1 MRQPCAP
8 CAALGGGQDAGSL
21 TLLLAVLMVAL
32 LALAGLVIDGGRKL
46 NQSASAYA
54 IAQEAAR
61 AGAGMVDRSAA
72 YRSGIFRVDEGQALA
87 AARAY
92 LASAGYTGSVGADG
106 TQQIRVTVT
115 VTGRT
120 LVLSLIG
127 IDTMTSTGSAV
138 ASLVTGVTGPGR

>member
-1 MRQPCAP
+1 MRHPFASR
-8 CAALGGGQDAGSL
+8 ADRDRGSL
-21 TLLLAVLMVAL
+21 TLMLAALMVAL
-32 LALAGLVIDGGRKL
+32 LALAGLVIDGGRTL

-72 YRSGIFRVDEGQALA
+72 YKSGTFKVDEAQALA

-92 LASAGYTGSVGADG
+92 LADSGYTGSVSPDR
-106 TQQIRVTVT
+106 THRIRVTVT
-115 VTGRT
+115 VTRPT

-127 IDTMTSTGSAV
+127 MDTMTSTGSAV
-138 ASLVTGVTGPGR
+138 ASLVTGVTGPGT

>member
-1 MRQPCAP
+1 MCYASRAD
-8 CAALGGGQDAGSL
+8 GERGSL
-21 TLLLAVLMVAL
+21 TLMLAAMMVAL

-72 YRSGIFRVDEGQALA
+72 YRSGSFRVDEGQAIA
-87 AARAY
+87 AARSY
-92 LASAGYTGSVGADG
+92 LVAAGYSGSVAPDG

-115 VTGRT
+115 VTRPT

-127 IDTMTSTGSAV
+127 IDTMTST
-138 ASLVTGVTGPGR
+138 